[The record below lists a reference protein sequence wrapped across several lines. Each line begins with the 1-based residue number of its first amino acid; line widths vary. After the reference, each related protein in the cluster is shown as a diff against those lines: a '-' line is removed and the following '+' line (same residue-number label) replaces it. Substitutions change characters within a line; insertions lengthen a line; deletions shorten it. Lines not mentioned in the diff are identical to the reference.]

1 MKWRGTLKS
10 TILTEKTSKKPKT
23 FSECVK
29 KRPNYRPKNSKSQI
43 SNSKFQ
49 IPSADGQGIGLPEFL
64 QFFVLDLNFDVSL
77 SRNLVHF
84 KYKKLQKSGQSKAG
98 EVLRKKYLI

>member
-10 TILTEKTSKKPKT
+10 TILKEKTSKKPKT
-23 FSECVK
+23 FSESVK

-49 IPSADGQGIGLPEFL
+49 IPSEDGQGTYLEFWNHPSTNSL
-64 QFFVLDLNFDVSL
+64 YFVLGEKCSMMMLEFAKLPKLAGWLSIQNHTLLSL
-77 SRNLVHF
+77 
-84 KYKKLQKSGQSKAG
+84 
-98 EVLRKKYLI
+98 